1 MAEIPPDIASSAAQA
16 GFQAREAAK
25 DRDARRAGQADAAKR
40 EVRTVDESGA
50 TVETTDAD
58 TAIFT
63 DAEGT
68 GSQGRAFE
76 AEEDVGE
83 EEGDNSQGGD
93 GIKKGDDGQLHVDLE
108 A

>member
-1 MAEIPPDIASSAAQA
+1 MAEIPSDIPASAAQA
-16 GFQAREAAK
+16 GFQANEVNKEREA
-25 DRDARRAGQADAAKR
+25 RRTGQVQAAHRQVKSLDEAD
-40 EVRTVDESGA
+40 G

-68 GSQGRAFE
+68 GSQGRTH
-76 AEEDVGE
+76 E
-83 EEGDNSQGGD
+83 EEAQDQSQNPEQSQK
-93 GIKKGDDGQLHVDLE
+93 GITTGDDGQLHVDLE

>member
-1 MAEIPPDIASSAAQA
+1 MAEIPPDIPSSAAQA
-16 GFQAREAAK
+16 GFQARETAK
-25 DRDARRAGQADAAKR
+25 GRDAQKAGQADAAKR
-40 EVRTVDESGA
+40 EARTVDESGA

-76 AEEDVGE
+76 EEEKVGE
-83 EEGDNSQGGD
+83 EEGENTQGGD
-93 GIKKGDDGQLHVDLE
+93 GIKEGDDGQLHVDLE

>member
-1 MAEIPPDIASSAAQA
+1 MAEIPSDISSSAAQA
-16 GFQAREAAK
+16 GFKANEVGKERE
-25 DRDARRAGQADAAKR
+25 ARRAGNIQGSSRQVKSL
-40 EVRTVDESGA
+40 DEAGE

-68 GSQGRAFE
+68 GSEGRE
-76 AEEDVGE
+76 NE
-83 EEGDNSQGGD
+83 EETVDQSEDADAAQNGITTD
-93 GIKKGDDGQLHVDLE
+93 GDGQLHVDLE

>member
-1 MAEIPPDIASSAAQA
+1 MAEMPSNIPASAAQA
-16 GFQAREAAK
+16 GFQANEISKEREARK
-25 DRDARRAGQADAAKR
+25 AAQSHTASKQVKALN
-40 EVRTVDESGA
+40 ESSGTVD
-50 TVETTDAD
+50 TTDTD

-76 AEEDVGE
+76 EEDTEQAKE
-83 EEGDNSQGGD
+83 EDPSPNGISTDGD
-93 GIKKGDDGQLHVDLE
+93 GQQHLDLE